1 MVCVGGWGTCL
12 LILFY
17 GLFYLTDPAEE
28 EEEEEVIRCICGVFR
43 DEGLMI
49 QCEKCLVSDCLYK
62 WALDCRAKQ
71 LTHSCTNGTVE
82 RDMMFKKTTSCQCLS
97 KSLVLKFTKS
107 CLGFII
113 HSIIFPVF
121 AWSLPVV
128 KDYHFFSVFSVTGRK
143 YFSHISKSIERAM
156 CSNMQVCTG
165 LFQIWQHCDC
175 VQVSGSEEH
184 YLCEQCDLRAYD
196 KVTYLIY
203 TLKNFIFW
211 ILMDD
216 SMFPHS
222 HTWLLD

>member
-12 LILFY
+12 LTLFC

-49 QCEKCLVSDCLYK
+49 QCEKCLVSACLYK

-97 KSLVLKFTKS
+97 KSLVLNFTKS

-113 HSIIFPVF
+113 HSIIFSVF

-143 YFSHISKSIERAM
+143 YFSHISKSIERAEIRFLSSLLCVVICKSVLD
-156 CSNMQVCTG
+156 CSR
-165 LFQIWQHCDC
+165 
-175 VQVSGSEEH
+175 SGSTVTVCKSVAQKSTTCVNSVIFEH
-184 YLCEQCDLRAYD
+184 MTRWL
-196 KVTYLIY
+196 TW
-203 TLKNFIFW
+203 FI
-211 ILMDD
+211 
-216 SMFPHS
+216 H
-222 HTWLLD
+222 